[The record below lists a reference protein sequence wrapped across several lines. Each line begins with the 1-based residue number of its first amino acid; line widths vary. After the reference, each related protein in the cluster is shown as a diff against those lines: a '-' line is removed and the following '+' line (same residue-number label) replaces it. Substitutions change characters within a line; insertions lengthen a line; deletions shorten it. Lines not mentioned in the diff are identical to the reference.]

1 MSNPHLDELL
11 RLPVA
16 DRLAAIE
23 ELWESLDTNAE
34 LFPLTDE
41 ERAELDRRI
50 AADEADHA
58 DPGIS
63 WPELRRR
70 LEQDNESR
78 RWQRRR

>member
-11 RLPVA
+11 RLPIA

-23 ELWESLDTNAE
+23 ELWESLDTEAE

-41 ERAELDRRI
+41 ERDELDRRI
-50 AADEADHA
+50 AADEADRDDH
-58 DPGIS
+58 GIR

-70 LEQDNESR
+70 LEQGDESPDLR
-78 RWQRRR
+78 